1 MTSTLKQWLLFISFV
16 IFAALVFY
24 GITVFDKHESRAQDL
39 EEMQVK
45 RDVENDSLRQAN
57 TILQNDRA
65 RLIESIANDE
75 SAIKQNKQYYTNKT
89 RQDISKP
96 ANEQNRILIDMIE
109 K

>member
-1 MTSTLKQWLLFISFV
+1 MTLKYIFLFITALSF
-16 IFAALVFY
+16 IALCFY
-24 GITVFDKHESRAQDL
+24 GITVYDKHESRAQDI

-57 TILQNDRA
+57 TILELLRA
-65 RLIESIANDE
+65 QLIESIANDE

-96 ANEQNRILIDMIE
+96 ANEQNEILKGLIE